1 MSPRRIRPG
10 SLFLLALSLLIGVA
24 PAGAGADDDGV
35 LAWNIT
41 TLEAAGAGGQNNIVI
56 TRTLAMVHLAVHD
69 ALNSISRRYEP
80 YALDGRAEPG
90 ADPAAAIAAAARDVL
105 GHLTPRYGGSPQ
117 QAKAAEIV
125 DRAYRAALARLPD
138 GPAKNHGV
146 AAGQAAAAA
155 MLALR
160 SGDGAFAPAQYV
172 PGTVPGQWRPHPNPV
187 PANPPVADP
196 AVAVGNLPAL
206 QPQWGHVTPFT
217 MLTPAQFRLPP
228 PPALTSEAYA
238 RDYNEVKRVG
248 GKDGAARTP
257 QQAEIVRYWY
267 EGSPQGW
274 NRIARV
280 VAGPRRLDAWEHAR
294 LLALLNAAMADGFI
308 AGADTRYHYN
318 VWRPVSAI
326 RAGDTDGN
334 DSTEPD
340 RTWETYVNTPP
351 LPDYPSTHSVLGAAA
366 AAVMARFFGT
376 DQFAFT
382 MTSGAPFA
390 GITRSF
396 TSFSQA
402 ARENADSRVLG
413 GIHFRSA
420 CQGGLALGESIG
432 RRAVVQYLQRYQP

>member
-1 MSPRRIRPG
+1 MSPRRIRPV
-10 SLFLLALSLLIGVA
+10 SVLLVVIVLVIGV
-24 PAGAGADDDGV
+24 GAARAAADEV
-35 LAWNIT
+35 LAWNIA
-41 TLEAAGAGGQNNIVI
+41 TLDAGGAGGQNNIAI
-56 TRTLAMVHLAVHD
+56 TRTLAMVHLAIHD

-80 YALDGRAEPG
+80 YVQHGHAEPG
-90 ADPAAAIAAAARDVL
+90 ADPAAASAAAARDVL
-105 GHLTPRYGGSPQ
+105 VQLIPRYGSAAQ

-125 DRAYRAALARLPD
+125 DRAYAAALARLPD
-138 GPAKNHGV
+138 GPAKNHGI
-146 AAGQAAAAA
+146 AAGQAAGAA

-160 SGDGAFAPAQYV
+160 KSDGAFAPAQYTA
-172 PGTVPGQWRPHPNPV
+172 GTAPGQWRPHPNPV
-187 PANPPVADP
+187 PAYPPVPDP
-196 AVAVGNLPAL
+196 AVALGNLPAL
-206 QPQWGHVTPFT
+206 QPQWGQVTPFT
-217 MLTPAQFRLPP
+217 MLTPGQFRLPP

-248 GKDGAARTP
+248 GKDSTARTA
-257 QQAEIVRYWY
+257 QQAESVRYWY

-280 VAGPRRLDAWEHAR
+280 VAGQRRLDAWEHAR
-294 LLALLNAAMADGFI
+294 LFALLNAAMADGFI
-308 AGADTRYHYN
+308 AGADTRYHYIF
-318 VWRPVSAI
+318 WRPITAI
-326 RAGDTDGN
+326 RAGETDGN
-334 DSTEPD
+334 TLTDPD
-340 RTWETYVNTPP
+340 PTWETYVNTPP

-366 AAVMARFFGT
+366 AALLTRFFGT
-376 DQFAFT
+376 DQVAFS

-432 RRAVVQYLQRYQP
+432 RRAITQHLQRYQP